1 MEQILLNRIPEPE
14 LMNDEDQ
21 AKAYAYADFSEPHNL
36 FIKTFREKFPA
47 ILPSFND
54 TVLDL
59 GCGPCDVTRRF
70 AEAYKDAGFHA
81 VDGAFEMLKHA
92 QHINQQQGFTLRI
105 KLIEGSIPEVMF
117 PQKKYHAII
126 SNSLLHH
133 LADPMVLWQTIK
145 QHAKPF
151 AHIFI
156 MDLKRPVDEQTVKF
170 LSSEYAA
177 NEPEVLRTDF
187 ENSLRAAF
195 TIEEVQQQLDEAG
208 LEKLEVEEISDRHMI
223 IYGTL

>member
-1 MEQILLNRIPEPE
+1 MDGILERIPEPE
-14 LMNDEDQ
+14 LMNDEEQ

-36 FIKTFREKFPA
+36 FIKTFQQKFPA
-47 ILPSFND
+47 ILPGFND

-70 AEAYKDAGFHA
+70 AQAYKDTGFHA
-81 VDGAFEMLKHA
+81 VDGSFEMLKHA
-92 QHINQQQGFTLRI
+92 QHINQQQGFTHRI
-105 KLIEGSIPEVMF
+105 KLIEGVIPGVTL
-117 PQKKYHAII
+117 PQQKYHAII

-133 LADPMVLWQTIK
+133 LANPFVLWQTIK

-151 AHIFI
+151 AHVFV
-156 MDLKRPVDEQTVKF
+156 MDLMRPVDEQTVKF

-177 NEPEVLRTDF
+177 NEPNVLRIDF

-195 TIEEVQQQLDEAG
+195 TLDEVQQQLEESG
-208 LEKLEVEEISDRHMI
+208 LAKLNVEQVSDRHMI